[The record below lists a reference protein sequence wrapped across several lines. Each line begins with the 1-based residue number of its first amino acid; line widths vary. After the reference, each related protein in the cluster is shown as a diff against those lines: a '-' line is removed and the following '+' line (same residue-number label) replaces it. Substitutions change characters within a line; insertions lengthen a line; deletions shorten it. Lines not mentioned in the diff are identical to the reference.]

1 MEGFDLKT
9 VFGYIDEK
17 SNRESGCRGLNNGLL
32 FEEGR

>member
-17 SNRESGCRGLNNGLL
+17 SNYESVYRRPNNGLL